1 VKPGSGLIAFIYLLV
16 GTKVAISKRSFDWDL
31 EGIGMLRR
39 SLLSVPGDKEAM
51 IAKAQSLVVDSLFF
65 DLEDSVAPQA
75 KDAARAILA
84 QSVKRDAFSSPFIS
98 VRVNAR
104 NTSYIGDDLAL
115 LSSGLGREIDSIIFP
130 KINSLDDCNWIDG
143 ELASVEKAVGI
154 AVGTIAVDAQ
164 IETAQGLLN
173 VNQIAGHSRV
183 ISLSFGPLDFLA
195 DIGAPTLYINE
206 STQVIINHA
215 LAQILIAARAHGI
228 TALDG
233 PTVDYKNLEIFERS
247 ALVIYG
253 MGFDGKWLIHPSQI
267 ELCHKVFTPTI
278 EEFKSAIAL
287 LKDYEGQGV
296 IVRNQVMVDAASIR
310 MAQVVMSRGVA
321 AGFTL

>member
-1 VKPGSGLIAFIYLLV
+1 MGLE
-16 GTKVAISKRSFDWDL
+16 R
-31 EGIGMLRR
+31 IGMLRR

-51 IAKAQSLVVDSLFF
+51 IAKAQSLAVDSLFF
-65 DLEDSVAPQA
+65 DLEDSVSPQS
-75 KDAARAILA
+75 KIAARALIS
-84 QSVKRDAFSSPFIS
+84 QSVKRNLFSAPFIS

-104 NTSYIGDDLAL
+104 DTPFIADDLAL
-115 LSSGLGREIDSIIFP
+115 LSGGLVREIDSIIFP
-130 KINSLDDCNWIDG
+130 KINSIDDCNWMDDQ
-143 ELASVEKAVGI
+143 LASVEKAAGI
-154 AVGTIAVDAQ
+154 AVGTIAIDAQ
-164 IETAQGLLN
+164 IESAQGLQN
-173 VNQIAGHSRV
+173 VNQIAGHPRV

-195 DIGAPTLYINE
+195 DIGAPTLHINE
-206 STQVIINHA
+206 STQAIINHA
-215 LAQILIAARAHGI
+215 LAQILIAARANGI
-228 TALDG
+228 EALDG
-233 PTVDYKNLEIFERS
+233 PTVDYKNPETFERS
-247 ALVIYG
+247 ALTIYS

-296 IVRNQVMVDAASIR
+296 IVRDQVMVDAASIR

>member
-1 VKPGSGLIAFIYLLV
+1 MV
-16 GTKVAISKRSFDWDL
+16 L
-31 EGIGMLRR
+31 ERIGMLRR

-51 IAKAQSLVVDSLFF
+51 IAKAQSLAVDSLFF
-65 DLEDSVAPQA
+65 DLEDSVSPQS
-75 KDAARAILA
+75 KIAARALIS
-84 QSVKRDAFSSPFIS
+84 QSVKRSLFSAPFIS

-104 NTSYIGDDLAL
+104 DTPFIADDLAL
-115 LSSGLGREIDSIIFP
+115 LSGGLAREIDSIIFP
-130 KINSLDDCNWIDG
+130 KINNLDDCNWMDDQ
-143 ELASVEKAVGI
+143 LASVEKAAGI
-154 AVGTIAVDAQ
+154 AVGTIAIDAQ
-164 IETAQGLLN
+164 IESAQGLQN
-173 VNQIAGHSRV
+173 VNQIAGHPRV

-195 DIGAPTLYINE
+195 DIGAPTLHINE
-206 STQVIINHA
+206 STQAIINHA
-215 LAQILIAARAHGI
+215 LAQILIAARANGI
-228 TALDG
+228 EALDG
-233 PTVDYKNLEIFERS
+233 PTVDYKNPETFERS
-247 ALVIYG
+247 ALTIYS

-296 IVRNQVMVDAASIR
+296 IVRDQVMVDAASIR

>member
-1 VKPGSGLIAFIYLLV
+1 MGLE
-16 GTKVAISKRSFDWDL
+16 R
-31 EGIGMLRR
+31 IGMLRR

-51 IAKAQSLVVDSLFF
+51 IAKAQSLAVDSLFF
-65 DLEDSVAPQA
+65 DLEDSVSPQS
-75 KDAARAILA
+75 KIAARALIS
-84 QSVKRDAFSSPFIS
+84 QSVKRSLFLAPFIS

-104 NTSYIGDDLAL
+104 DTPFIADDLAL
-115 LSSGLGREIDSIIFP
+115 LSGGLVREIDSIIFP
-130 KINSLDDCNWIDG
+130 KINSIDDCNWMDDQ
-143 ELASVEKAVGI
+143 LASVEKAAGI
-154 AVGTIAVDAQ
+154 AVGTVAIDAQ
-164 IETAQGLLN
+164 IESAQGLQN
-173 VNQIAGHSRV
+173 VNQIAGHPRV

-195 DIGAPTLYINE
+195 DIGAPTLHINE

-215 LAQILIAARAHGI
+215 LAQILIAARANGI
-228 TALDG
+228 EALDG
-233 PTVDYKNLEIFERS
+233 PTVDYKNPETFERS
-247 ALVIYG
+247 ALRIYS

-296 IVRNQVMVDAASIR
+296 IVRDQVMVDAASIR

>member
-1 VKPGSGLIAFIYLLV
+1 MGLE
-16 GTKVAISKRSFDWDL
+16 R
-31 EGIGMLRR
+31 IGMLRR

-51 IAKAQSLVVDSLFF
+51 IAKAQSLAVDSLFF
-65 DLEDSVAPQA
+65 DLEDSVSPQS
-75 KDAARAILA
+75 KIAARALIS
-84 QSVKRDAFSSPFIS
+84 QSVKRSLFSAPFIS

-104 NTSYIGDDLAL
+104 DTPFIADDLAL
-115 LSSGLGREIDSIIFP
+115 LSGGLVREIDSIIFP
-130 KINSLDDCNWIDG
+130 KINSIDDCNWMDDQ
-143 ELASVEKAVGI
+143 LASVEKAAGI
-154 AVGTIAVDAQ
+154 AVGTIAIDAQ
-164 IETAQGLLN
+164 IESAQGLQN
-173 VNQIAGHSRV
+173 VNQIAGHPRV

-195 DIGAPTLYINE
+195 DIGAPTLHINE
-206 STQVIINHA
+206 STQAIINHA
-215 LAQILIAARAHGI
+215 LAQILIAARANGI
-228 TALDG
+228 EALDG
-233 PTVDYKNLEIFERS
+233 PIVDYKNPETFERS
-247 ALVIYG
+247 ALTIYS

-296 IVRNQVMVDAASIR
+296 IVRDQVMVDAASIR

>member
-1 VKPGSGLIAFIYLLV
+1 MGLE
-16 GTKVAISKRSFDWDL
+16 R
-31 EGIGMLRR
+31 IGMLRR

-51 IAKAQSLVVDSLFF
+51 IAKAQSLAVDSLFF
-65 DLEDSVAPQA
+65 DLEDSVSPQS
-75 KDAARAILA
+75 KIAARALIS
-84 QSVKRDAFSSPFIS
+84 QSVKRSLFSAPFIS

-104 NTSYIGDDLAL
+104 DTPFIADDLAL
-115 LSSGLGREIDSIIFP
+115 LSGGLVREIDSIIFP
-130 KINSLDDCNWIDG
+130 KINSIDDCNWMDDQ
-143 ELASVEKAVGI
+143 LASVEKAAGI
-154 AVGTIAVDAQ
+154 AVGTIAIDAQ
-164 IETAQGLLN
+164 IESAQGLQN
-173 VNQIAGHSRV
+173 VNQIAGHPRV

-195 DIGAPTLYINE
+195 DIGAPTLHINE
-206 STQVIINHA
+206 STQAIINHA
-215 LAQILIAARAHGI
+215 LAQILIAARANGI

-233 PTVDYKNLEIFERS
+233 PTVDYKNPETFERS
-247 ALVIYG
+247 ALAIYG

-296 IVRNQVMVDAASIR
+296 IVRDQVMVDAASIR

>member
-1 VKPGSGLIAFIYLLV
+1 MGLE
-16 GTKVAISKRSFDWDL
+16 R
-31 EGIGMLRR
+31 IGMLRR

-51 IAKAQSLVVDSLFF
+51 IAKAQSLAVDSLFF
-65 DLEDSVAPQA
+65 DLEDSVSPQS
-75 KDAARAILA
+75 KIAARALIS
-84 QSVKRDAFSSPFIS
+84 QSVKRSLFSAPFIS

-104 NTSYIGDDLAL
+104 DTPFIADDLAL
-115 LSSGLGREIDSIIFP
+115 LSGGLVREIDSIIFP
-130 KINSLDDCNWIDG
+130 KTNSIDDCNWMDDQ
-143 ELASVEKAVGI
+143 LASVEKAAGI
-154 AVGTIAVDAQ
+154 AVGTIAIDAQ
-164 IETAQGLLN
+164 IESAQGLQN
-173 VNQIAGHSRV
+173 VNQIAGHPRV

-195 DIGAPTLYINE
+195 DIGAPTLHINE
-206 STQVIINHA
+206 STQAIINHA
-215 LAQILIAARAHGI
+215 LAQILIAARANGI
-228 TALDG
+228 EALDG
-233 PTVDYKNLEIFERS
+233 PTVDYKNPETFERS
-247 ALVIYG
+247 ALTIYS

-296 IVRNQVMVDAASIR
+296 IVRDQVMVDAASIR

>member
-1 VKPGSGLIAFIYLLV
+1 
-16 GTKVAISKRSFDWDL
+16 
-31 EGIGMLRR
+31 MLRR

-51 IAKAQSLVVDSLFF
+51 IAKAQSLAVDSLFF
-65 DLEDSVAPQA
+65 DLEDSVSPQS
-75 KDAARAILA
+75 KIAARALIS
-84 QSVKRDAFSSPFIS
+84 QSVKRSLFSAPFIS

-104 NTSYIGDDLAL
+104 DTPFIADDLAL
-115 LSSGLGREIDSIIFP
+115 LSGGLAREIDSIIFP
-130 KINSLDDCNWIDG
+130 KINSIDDCNWMDDQ
-143 ELASVEKAVGI
+143 LASVEKAAGI
-154 AVGTIAVDAQ
+154 AVGTVAIDAQ
-164 IETAQGLLN
+164 IESAQGLQN
-173 VNQIAGHSRV
+173 VNQIAGHPRV

-195 DIGAPTLYINE
+195 DIGAPTLHINE
-206 STQVIINHA
+206 STQAIINHA
-215 LAQILIAARAHGI
+215 LAQILIAARANGI
-228 TALDG
+228 EALDG
-233 PTVDYKNLEIFERS
+233 PTVDYKNPETFERS
-247 ALVIYG
+247 ALKIYS

-296 IVRNQVMVDAASIR
+296 IVRDQVMVDAASIR

>member
-1 VKPGSGLIAFIYLLV
+1 MGLE
-16 GTKVAISKRSFDWDL
+16 R
-31 EGIGMLRR
+31 IGMLRR

-51 IAKAQSLVVDSLFF
+51 ITKAQSLAVDSLFF
-65 DLEDSVAPQA
+65 DLEDSVSPQS
-75 KDAARAILA
+75 KIAARALIS
-84 QSVKRDAFSSPFIS
+84 QSVKRSLFSAPFIS

-104 NTSYIGDDLAL
+104 DTPFIADDLAL
-115 LSSGLGREIDSIIFP
+115 LSGGLAREIDSIIFP
-130 KINSLDDCNWIDG
+130 KINSIDDCNWMDDQ
-143 ELASVEKAVGI
+143 LASVEKAAGI
-154 AVGTIAVDAQ
+154 AVGTVAIDAQ
-164 IETAQGLLN
+164 IESAQGLQN
-173 VNQIAGHSRV
+173 VNQIAGHPRV

-195 DIGAPTLYINE
+195 DIGAPTLHINE
-206 STQVIINHA
+206 STQAIINHA
-215 LAQILIAARAHGI
+215 LAQILIAARANGI

-233 PTVDYKNLEIFERS
+233 PTVDYKNPETFERS
-247 ALVIYG
+247 ALAIYG

-296 IVRNQVMVDAASIR
+296 IVRDQVMVDAASIR

>member
-1 VKPGSGLIAFIYLLV
+1 MG
-16 GTKVAISKRSFDWDL
+16 L

-51 IAKAQSLVVDSLFF
+51 IAKAQSLAVDSLFF
-65 DLEDSVAPQA
+65 DLEDSVSPQS
-75 KDAARAILA
+75 KIAARALIS
-84 QSVKRDAFSSPFIS
+84 QSVKRSLFSAPFIS

-104 NTSYIGDDLAL
+104 DTPFIADDLAL
-115 LSSGLGREIDSIIFP
+115 LSGGLAREIDSIIFP
-130 KINSLDDCNWIDG
+130 KINSIDDCNWMDDQ
-143 ELASVEKAVGI
+143 LASVEKAAGI
-154 AVGTIAVDAQ
+154 AVGTIAIDAQ
-164 IETAQGLLN
+164 IESAQGLQN
-173 VNQIAGHSRV
+173 VNQIAGHPRV

-195 DIGAPTLYINE
+195 DIGAPTLHINE
-206 STQVIINHA
+206 STQAIINHA
-215 LAQILIAARAHGI
+215 LAQILIAARANGI
-228 TALDG
+228 EALDG
-233 PTVDYKNLEIFERS
+233 PTVDYKNPETFERS
-247 ALVIYG
+247 ALAIYG

-296 IVRNQVMVDAASIR
+296 IVRDQVMVDAASIR

>member
-1 VKPGSGLIAFIYLLV
+1 MGLE
-16 GTKVAISKRSFDWDL
+16 R
-31 EGIGMLRR
+31 IGMLRR

-51 IAKAQSLVVDSLFF
+51 IAKAESLAVDSLFF
-65 DLEDSVAPQA
+65 DLEDSVSPQS
-75 KDAARAILA
+75 KIAARALIS
-84 QSVKRDAFSSPFIS
+84 QSVKRSLFSAPFIS

-104 NTSYIGDDLAL
+104 DTPFIADDLAL
-115 LSSGLGREIDSIIFP
+115 LSGGLVREIDSIIFP
-130 KINSLDDCNWIDG
+130 KINSIDDCNWMDDQ
-143 ELASVEKAVGI
+143 LASVEKAAGI
-154 AVGTIAVDAQ
+154 AVGTIAIDAQ
-164 IETAQGLLN
+164 IESAQGLQN
-173 VNQIAGHSRV
+173 VNQIAGHPRV

-195 DIGAPTLYINE
+195 DIGAPTLHINE
-206 STQVIINHA
+206 STQAIINHA
-215 LAQILIAARAHGI
+215 LAQILIAARANGI
-228 TALDG
+228 EALDG
-233 PTVDYKNLEIFERS
+233 PTVDYKNPETFERS
-247 ALVIYG
+247 ALTIYS

-296 IVRNQVMVDAASIR
+296 IVRDQVMVDAASIR

>member
-1 VKPGSGLIAFIYLLV
+1 MG
-16 GTKVAISKRSFDWDL
+16 L

-51 IAKAQSLVVDSLFF
+51 IAKAQSLAVDSLFF
-65 DLEDSVAPQA
+65 DLEDSVSPQS
-75 KDAARAILA
+75 KIAARALIS
-84 QSVKRDAFSSPFIS
+84 QSVKRSLFSAPFIS

-104 NTSYIGDDLAL
+104 DTPFIADDLAL
-115 LSSGLGREIDSIIFP
+115 LSGGLVREIDSIIFP
-130 KINSLDDCNWIDG
+130 KINSIDDCNWMDDQ
-143 ELASVEKAVGI
+143 LASVEKAAGI
-154 AVGTIAVDAQ
+154 AVGTITIDAQ
-164 IETAQGLLN
+164 IESAQGLQN
-173 VNQIAGHSRV
+173 VNQIAGHPRV

-195 DIGAPTLYINE
+195 DIGAPTLHINE
-206 STQVIINHA
+206 STQAIINHA
-215 LAQILIAARAHGI
+215 LAQILIAARANGI
-228 TALDG
+228 EALDG
-233 PTVDYKNLEIFERS
+233 PTVDYKNPETFERS
-247 ALVIYG
+247 ALTIYS

-296 IVRNQVMVDAASIR
+296 IVRDQVMVDAASIR

>member
-1 VKPGSGLIAFIYLLV
+1 
-16 GTKVAISKRSFDWDL
+16 
-31 EGIGMLRR
+31 MLRR

-51 IAKAQSLVVDSLFF
+51 IAKAQSLAVDSLFL
-65 DLEDSVAPQA
+65 DLEDSVAPQV
-75 KDAARAILA
+75 KNAARTILT
-84 QSVKRDAFSSPFIS
+84 QSVKRGSFSAPILS
-98 VRVNAR
+98 VRINAR
-104 NTSYIGDDLAL
+104 GTSYIGDDLAL
-115 LSSGLGREIDSIIFP
+115 LSGGLGREIDSIIFP
-130 KINSLDDCNWIDG
+130 KINSLDDCHWIDG
-143 ELASVEKAVGI
+143 ELASVERAVGI

-195 DIGAPTLYINE
+195 DIGAPTLHINE

-215 LAQILIAARAHGI
+215 LAQILIAARANGI

-233 PTVDYKNLEIFERS
+233 PTVDYKNPETFERS
-247 ALVIYG
+247 ALAIYG

-267 ELCHKVFTPTI
+267 ELCHKVFTPTL

-296 IVRNQVMVDAASIR
+296 IVRDQVMVDAASIR

>member
-1 VKPGSGLIAFIYLLV
+1 MGLE
-16 GTKVAISKRSFDWDL
+16 R
-31 EGIGMLRR
+31 IGMLRR

-51 IAKAQSLVVDSLFF
+51 IAKAQSLAVDSLFF
-65 DLEDSVAPQA
+65 DLEDSVSPQS
-75 KDAARAILA
+75 KIAARALIS
-84 QSVKRDAFSSPFIS
+84 QSVKRSLFSAPFIS

-104 NTSYIGDDLAL
+104 DTPFIADDLAL
-115 LSSGLGREIDSIIFP
+115 LSGGLAREIDSIIFP
-130 KINSLDDCNWIDG
+130 KINSIDDCNWMDDQ
-143 ELASVEKAVGI
+143 LASVEKAAGI
-154 AVGTIAVDAQ
+154 AVGTIAIDAQ
-164 IETAQGLLN
+164 IESAQGLQN
-173 VNQIAGHSRV
+173 VNQIAGHPRV

-195 DIGAPTLYINE
+195 DIGAPTLHINE
-206 STQVIINHA
+206 STQAIINHA
-215 LAQILIAARAHGI
+215 LAQILIAARANGI
-228 TALDG
+228 EALDG
-233 PTVDYKNLEIFERS
+233 PTVDYKNPETFERS
-247 ALVIYG
+247 ALRIYS

-296 IVRNQVMVDAASIR
+296 IVRDQVMVDAASIR

>member
-1 VKPGSGLIAFIYLLV
+1 MGLE
-16 GTKVAISKRSFDWDL
+16 R
-31 EGIGMLRR
+31 IGMLRR

-51 IAKAQSLVVDSLFF
+51 IAKAQSLAVDSLFF
-65 DLEDSVAPQA
+65 DLEDSVSPQS
-75 KDAARAILA
+75 KIAARALIS
-84 QSVKRDAFSSPFIS
+84 QSVKRSLFSAPFIS

-104 NTSYIGDDLAL
+104 DTPFIADDLAL
-115 LSSGLGREIDSIIFP
+115 LSGGLVREIDSIIFP
-130 KINSLDDCNWIDG
+130 KINSIDDCNWMDDQ
-143 ELASVEKAVGI
+143 LASVEKAAGI
-154 AVGTIAVDAQ
+154 AVGTIAIDAQ
-164 IETAQGLLN
+164 IESAQGLQN
-173 VNQIAGHSRV
+173 VNQIAGHPRV

-195 DIGAPTLYINE
+195 DIGAPTLHINE
-206 STQVIINHA
+206 STQAIINHA
-215 LAQILIAARAHGI
+215 LAQILIAARANGI
-228 TALDG
+228 EALDG
-233 PTVDYKNLEIFERS
+233 PTVDYKNPETFERS
-247 ALVIYG
+247 ALTIYS

-296 IVRNQVMVDAASIR
+296 IVRDQVMVDAASIR

>member
-1 VKPGSGLIAFIYLLV
+1 
-16 GTKVAISKRSFDWDL
+16 
-31 EGIGMLRR
+31 MLRR

-51 IAKAQSLVVDSLFF
+51 IAKAQSLAVDSLFF
-65 DLEDSVAPQA
+65 DLEDSVSPQS
-75 KDAARAILA
+75 KIAARALIS
-84 QSVKRDAFSSPFIS
+84 QSVKRSLFSAPFIS

-104 NTSYIGDDLAL
+104 DTPFIADDLAL
-115 LSSGLGREIDSIIFP
+115 LSGGLAREIDSIIFP
-130 KINSLDDCNWIDG
+130 KINSIDDCNWMDDQ
-143 ELASVEKAVGI
+143 LASVEKAAGI
-154 AVGTIAVDAQ
+154 AVGTVAIDAQ
-164 IETAQGLLN
+164 IESAQGLQN
-173 VNQIAGHSRV
+173 VNQIAGHPRV

-195 DIGAPTLYINE
+195 DIGAPTLHINE
-206 STQVIINHA
+206 STQAIINHA
-215 LAQILIAARAHGI
+215 LAQILIAARANGI
-228 TALDG
+228 EALDG
-233 PTVDYKNLEIFERS
+233 PTVDYKNPETFERS
-247 ALVIYG
+247 ALTIYS

-296 IVRNQVMVDAASIR
+296 IVRDQVMVDAASIR